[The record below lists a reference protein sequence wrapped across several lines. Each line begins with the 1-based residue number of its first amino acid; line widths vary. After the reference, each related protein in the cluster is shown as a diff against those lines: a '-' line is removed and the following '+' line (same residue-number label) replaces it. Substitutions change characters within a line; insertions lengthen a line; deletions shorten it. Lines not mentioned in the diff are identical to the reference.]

1 MKKRLVGIA
10 VLLLRVALAAA
21 FLSAVADRL
30 GLWGPAGT
38 EGVEWGDV
46 AHFNAYVAKL
56 NWFLPASIIPWVGWA
71 ATLAES
77 LLAVGLLVGWQLR
90 WIGLASAMLLLSFA
104 ITMLIALGPKAPLDY
119 SVFTSA
125 SAAFLLFVMHSE
137 PERASPGDAAT
148 AGRDDASF

>member
-1 MKKRLVGIA
+1 L
-10 VLLLRVALAAA
+10 
-21 FLSAVADRL
+21 
-30 GLWGPAGT
+30 
-38 EGVEWGDV
+38 

-90 WIGLASAMLLLSFA
+90 WIALASATLLLSFA

-125 SAAFLLFVMHSE
+125 TAAFLLFVMQSE
-137 PERASPGDAAT
+137 CNQPPARVPPRFSL
-148 AGRDDASF
+148 